1 MEYER
6 GSEWRR
12 WDFHLHT
19 PDTKKNDQY
28 KSIGGIDKWELFYK
42 TIIDY
47 IGDGKD
53 RQKTIAAIGITDYF
67 SVENYRKVIADGRLN
82 SVVSFIFPNI
92 ELRCLPLK
100 NGVKMNVH
108 LLINPSFINKVD
120 TIVLSNL
127 KYKTNNTEYSAR
139 KDDLIRF
146 GKDID
151 PTITDDNKAY
161 EKGVE
166 NFYINFD
173 DIISL
178 FKAHPECENNILVAM
193 PNSSV
198 DGASAVGNTSIET
211 DLQDLFEYR
220 KELYKTSQLILS
232 AKQSDISFF
241 QGKKDKKPEKIMPC
255 IWGCDA
261 HSYDKIF
268 EPKDNNGNSTKRY
281 CWIKADPTWEGLK
294 QVLCEPEDRVKI
306 QELCP
311 SDRVDNYRIID
322 KVAIEDNISPHR
334 FSNEYIYFN
343 ENLTC
348 IIGLKSTGK
357 SILLQNIANAINSEE
372 VTNRFET
379 IYENKQKRKFEFPVK
394 VYWKDGL
401 ISSLDNDVNK
411 KIIYIPQSYLNKL
424 MDDLAE
430 KTEIDKIIE
439 NIINQSKDYNNLYN
453 KFKQELVSIQ
463 KRLDSLITDL
473 IYKQNSIIVQQ
484 NAIKDLG
491 NIESVKKNI
500 AELKKKKDSLAK
512 SLNISDRDIQQYDE
526 ALALN
531 IEANNVLEN
540 LTNDKQSIINAE
552 HIIEFINF
560 EHIINEEI
568 KLELINCTNEINE
581 IVATNWSNKKVDLLK
596 KIDVKIKDCNKKISD
611 NNLII
616 TKLKPKIDSNAEIKN
631 IEIKLRIEEDNLRHI
646 EKEQHALELEQEKFD
661 KILNEITNLT
671 TKREYMYDQ
680 FAEDFKKLNFENTNE
695 SFKIIAEKRRR
706 KSYFIEEFS
715 KMFTQNALKNIHN
728 GVFKNFN
735 DCLDDCLIENEY
747 DEPCKKDFILAI
759 LNNENKKVLM
769 AKFEIS
775 QAVKEILKDFDN
787 IIYTVEL
794 DGDLI
799 ENMSPGKKA
808 LVLLKLLIS
817 LDKSKYPILIDQPED
832 DLDNLS
838 IVSELVRF
846 IRERKNDRQ
855 IILVTH
861 NANLVLGCDAEE
873 IIVAN
878 QEIMNNP
885 KSKNKSFQF
894 EYRSGSIENINIID
908 KNTFLGA
915 RGIQNHIC
923 EILEGGK
930 DAFNS
935 RKNKYTTLNAK

>member
-1 MEYER
+1 MEYKR

-19 PDTKKNDQY
+19 PDTKKNDQF
-28 KSIGGIDKWELFYK
+28 KSPAGVDKWELFYK

-47 IGDGKD
+47 IGDGRDK
-53 RQKTIAAIGITDYF
+53 QKAIAAIGITDYF
-67 SVENYRKVIADGRLN
+67 SVENYRKVKADGKLN
-82 SVVSFIFPNI
+82 SIVNFIFPNI

-108 LLINPSFINKVD
+108 LLINPDFIDKVD

-127 KYKTNNTEYSAR
+127 KYKTNDTEYSTR
-139 KDDLIRF
+139 KDDLIRY

-151 PTITDDNKAY
+151 SSITDDNEAY
-161 EKGVE
+161 KKGVE

-178 FKAHPECENNILVAM
+178 FKNHPECENNILVAM

-198 DGASAVGNTSIET
+198 DGASAVGNPSIET

-220 KELYKTSQLILS
+220 KALYKTSHLILS
-232 AKQSDISFF
+232 AKASDIDFF
-241 QGKKDKKPEKIMPC
+241 QGKKDKLPDKIMPC
-255 IWGCDA
+255 VWGCDA

-268 EPKDNNGNSTKRY
+268 EPKDNAGNLTKRY
-281 CWIKADPTWEGLK
+281 CWVKADPTWEGLK
-294 QVLCEPEDRVKI
+294 QVLCEPEFRVKI
-306 QELCP
+306 QEFCP
-311 SDRVDNYRIID
+311 ADRIDNYRIID
-322 KVAIEDNISPHR
+322 KVAIEDNVSPHR

-357 SILLQNIANAINSEE
+357 SILLQNIANAINPEE
-372 VTNRFET
+372 VANRFE
-379 IYENKQKRKFEFPVK
+379 IVYENRSKKKFEFPVK
-394 VYWKDGL
+394 VFWKDGL
-401 ISSLDNDVNK
+401 VSSSDNDTNK

-430 KTEIDKIIE
+430 KTEIDNIIE
-439 NIINQSKDYNNLYN
+439 NIINQSKDYNTLNN
-453 KFKQELVSIQ
+453 IFKQDLISIQ
-463 KRLDSLITDL
+463 KELDSLVIDL
-473 IYKQNSIIVQQ
+473 IYKQNSINTQLNI
-484 NAIKDLG
+484 IKDLG
-491 NIESVKKNI
+491 NIESIQKNI
-500 AELKKKKDSLAK
+500 YELKNKKEKLAK
-512 SLNISDRDIQQYDE
+512 SLNISEYDIKQYDE
-526 ALALN
+526 ALGLN
-531 IEANNVLEN
+531 IKFNVELEE
-540 LTNDKQSIINAE
+540 LMADKLSILNTDNIVR
-552 HIIEFINF
+552 FIDF
-560 EHIINEEI
+560 GFIKSKGIKI
-568 KLELINCTNEINE
+568 KLEKCTNDING
-581 IVATNWSNKKVDLLK
+581 IVANNWNAYKTDLLK
-596 KIDVKIKDCNKKISD
+596 EMEDQIEKCNKKIVEND
-611 NNLII
+611 KII
-616 TKLKPKIDSNAEIKN
+616 TKLKPQIDSNTEIKN
-631 IEIKLRIEEDNLRHI
+631 IENKLRAEEENLREI
-646 EKEQHALELEQEKFD
+646 EKEQNLLKIEQEEFK
-661 KILNEITNLT
+661 KILSKITNLT
-671 TKREYMYDQ
+671 TKREFRYDK
-680 FAEDFKKLNFENTNE
+680 FAEDFKNLNFENTNE
-695 SFKIIAEKRRR
+695 NFKIIAVKRRR
-706 KSYFIEEFS
+706 INYFKEEFS
-715 KMFTQNALKNIHN
+715 KIFTQSALKTIYN
-728 GVFKNFN
+728 GVFKDLDN
-735 DCLDDCLIENEY
+735 CLVENEY
-747 DEPCKKDFILAI
+747 DEPCKEAFILSI

-769 AKFEIS
+769 AKYDVN

-787 IIYTVEL
+787 IIFTVEL

-838 IVSELVRF
+838 IVSELVTF

-878 QEIMNNP
+878 QEIINNP

-894 EYRSGSIENINIID
+894 EYRSGSIENTNITD
-908 KNTFLGA
+908 ESTFLGS

-930 DAFNS
+930 EAFNS
-935 RKNKYTTLNAK
+935 RKNKYTALNKK